1 MRHHLVRMFLLGAV
15 CIPPVAAQPTF
26 QDPRMPQTQEERQ
39 FYSAVSRAIYQVMP
53 QEKEVFTL
61 TLGDRANPV
70 FPGEGANSF
79 EQVPCE
85 KLAAF
90 RYIGYAN
97 DLGGITAALC
107 KNGSRVRELS
117 AKSRTRLA
125 AALKTLPVTVKEE
138 DARKAGWYY
147 AVETLGDGSEFH
159 YFPVLAFG
167 HGVLSAYT
175 GALYDKKSGM
185 AAVVQ
190 ATPYPMCESFR
201 QYYDKSPFCAD
212 IRQMLMRVAR
222 TLQGAM

>member
-1 MRHHLVRMFLLGAV
+1 MRLHLVRMVLLCAACV
-15 CIPPVAAQPTF
+15 PPVAAQPTF

-53 QEKEVFTL
+53 QEKERFTL

-70 FPGEGANSF
+70 FPGEGTNSF

-85 KLAAF
+85 ELAAF

-117 AKSRTRLA
+117 AKSRARVA
-125 AALKTLPVTVKEE
+125 AMLKTLPVKEE
-138 DARKAGWYY
+138 DARKAGLYY
-147 AVETLGDGSEFH
+147 SVETLSDGSEFH

-175 GALYDKKSGM
+175 GAVYDKKSGM
-185 AAVVQ
+185 AVVVQ
-190 ATPYPMCESFR
+190 ATPYPMCESFLR
-201 QYYDKSPFCAD
+201 DFEKSPFCTD

-222 TLQGAM
+222 ALQS